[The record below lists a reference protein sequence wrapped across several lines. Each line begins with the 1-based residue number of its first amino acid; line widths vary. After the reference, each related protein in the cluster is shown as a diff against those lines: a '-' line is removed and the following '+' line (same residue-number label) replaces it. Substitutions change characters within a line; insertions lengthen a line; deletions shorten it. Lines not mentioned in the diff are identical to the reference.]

1 MRFAVLVMT
10 DGRDDVLHECM
21 TWNSVTS
28 AGGIEYW
35 LHDDTGDDAHRQALA
50 TQYRTFNVLGEGPR
64 RGFGGAIRY
73 AWSQLLARSAAEYV
87 WHQEDDFLAAGS
99 VDLTEL
105 ATVLEANPY
114 LVQVALRR
122 QAWND
127 AERAAGGVIEQH
139 PDDYKQVTDGRHT
152 WLEHRRFFTT
162 NPCLYRRSL
171 LERGWPEGQHSEGRF
186 GIALFADHP
195 QARAAFWGP
204 RDAPPAV
211 QHIGMQRVG
220 TGY

>member
-10 DGRDDVLHECM
+10 DGRDEILHECL
-21 TWNSVTS
+21 TRNNIS
-28 AGGIEYW
+28 ANGAVELW
-35 LHDDTGDDAHRQALA
+35 LHDDTGDDGHRRALA
-50 TQYRTFNVLGEGPR
+50 ERYPHVTRIGEGPR

-73 AWSQLLARSAAEYV
+73 AWSQLLERSRAEYIAH
-87 WHQEDDFLAAGS
+87 WEDDFLAAGV
-99 VDLTEL
+99 VDLTAM

-114 LVQVALRR
+114 LVQIALRR
-122 QAWND
+122 QPWNA
-127 AERAAGGVIEQH
+127 AERAAGGIIEQH
-139 PDDYKQVTDGRHT
+139 PDDYHQVTDGRHT

-171 LERGWPEGQHSEGRF
+171 MERGWPEGEQSEGHF
-186 GIALFADHP
+186 GLSLFAENP

-211 QHIGMQRVG
+211 EHIGYERVG